1 MIINDR
7 VLGIRT
13 IFRIGSSLAV
23 VLDQKW
29 CKLNKIKDKDR
40 IIEFD
45 RGSKMTVQ
53 KYADNIRDLMI
64 KKKVKFIKKEFT
76 KGNSV
81 EIGLRK
87 AIEDKVGRQNYN

>member
-1 MIINDR
+1 MSGSDR

-29 CKLNKIKDKDR
+29 CKLNRVADKDR

-53 KYADNIRDLMI
+53 KYSDHVKDEIINS
-64 KKKVKFIKKEFT
+64 KVQKLERLK
-76 KGNSV
+76 
-81 EIGLRK
+81 LP
-87 AIEDKVGRQNYN
+87 

>member
-1 MIINDR
+1 MSFNNR

-23 VLDQKW
+23 VLDKKW
-29 CKLNKIKDKDR
+29 CKLNRVADKDR

-53 KYADNIRDLMI
+53 KYSDHVKDEIINS
-64 KKKVKFIKKEFT
+64 KVQKFERLK
-76 KGNSV
+76 
-81 EIGLRK
+81 LP
-87 AIEDKVGRQNYN
+87 